1 MFDEYL
7 KSHFLIVYNEIKC
20 ILDGGYIVKI
30 NDNEQS
36 ATHNTVYELDNR
48 HVKLYT
54 IPDFVAIGCVKSHQK
69 WSFYEHIHH
78 SHEYI
83 YVKKGSIKYWC
94 DGEEFVAHEGD
105 FYFIQ
110 PGQKH
115 REISYSE
122 PIEFVYLKFRFNNK
136 IKLDDSGL
144 QLIRN
149 VDKDVIELIEKILL
163 ELENQQSGAKQ
174 IVEAIILELVWRVRR
189 ILNIVEDKNPNRF
202 GYKNT
207 LVKKAVEY
215 IKLNKFQKLTVKQ
228 IADNCNVSSD
238 YLSHIFKDITELTLL
253 QFIESIKMNEAMT
266 MITSSDLNINQIA
279 YKLGYNDSL
288 YFSKKFKK
296 IFGVSPSKYRKQ
308 NRP

>member
-1 MFDEYL
+1 M
-7 KSHFLIVYNEIKC
+7 
-20 ILDGGYIVKI
+20 DGGYIMDI
-30 NDNEQS
+30 NDMEKPNTE
-36 ATHNTVYELDNR
+36 NTVYEFDKR
-48 HVKLYT
+48 HIKLYS
-54 IPDFVAIGCVKSHQK
+54 IPDFVAIGCVKSNKK

-94 DGEEFVAHEGD
+94 DGQEFIVQEGD

-115 REISYSE
+115 REISYME
-122 PIEFVYLKFRFNNK
+122 PIEFIYLKFRYNNNK
-136 IKLDDSGL
+136 KIEDPSL
-144 QLIRN
+144 QIIRN
-149 VDKDVIELIEKILL
+149 VDKNVIELIEKILL
-163 ELENQQSGAKQ
+163 ELENQQFGAKQ
-174 IVEAIILELVWRVRR
+174 IVEAIILELIWNVRR
-189 ILNIVEDKNPNRF
+189 ILNIVDDLNPNKF

-215 IKLNKFQKLTVKQ
+215 IKLNKFQKLSVKQ
-228 IADNCNVSSD
+228 IADNCNVSPD

-253 QFIESIKMNEAMT
+253 QFIESIRMNEAMS
-266 MITSSDLNINQIA
+266 MITNSDLNINQIA

-296 IFGVSPSKYRKQ
+296 SFGMSPSNYRKQ
-308 NRP
+308 NKP

>member
-1 MFDEYL
+1 MD
-7 KSHFLIVYNEIKC
+7 
-20 ILDGGYIVKI
+20 I
-30 NDNEQS
+30 NDMEKTNTE
-36 ATHNTVYELDNR
+36 NTVYEFDKR
-48 HVKLYT
+48 HIKLYS
-54 IPDFVAIGCVKSHQK
+54 IPDFVAIGCVKSDKK
-69 WSFYEHIHH
+69 WSFYEHIHY

-94 DGEEFVAHEGD
+94 DGQEFIVQEGD

-115 REISYSE
+115 REISYRE
-122 PIEFVYLKFRFNNK
+122 PIEFRYLKFRYNNNK
-136 IKLDDSGL
+136 KIEDPSL
-144 QLIRN
+144 QIIRN
-149 VDKDVIELIEKILL
+149 VDKNVIELIEKILL

-174 IVEAIILELVWRVRR
+174 IVEAIILELIWSVRR
-189 ILNIVEDKNPNRF
+189 ILNIVDDFNPNKF

-228 IADNCNVSSD
+228 IADSCNVSPD

-253 QFIESIKMNEAMT
+253 QFIESIRMNEAMS
-266 MITSSDLNINQIA
+266 MIINSDLNINQIA

-296 IFGVSPSKYRKQ
+296 SFGMSPSNYRKQ
-308 NRP
+308 NKP